1 MTFPLPH
8 LDDYEER
15 ILEEV
20 ISSNGGIFRTEL
32 RLRMGGSNT
41 TFIKKISNL
50 KKKGILEET
59 KKRPV
64 GNGRLKTF
72 YRLTEFAIYLF
83 GLKKVLDTNNWFT
96 ASHKVELFPEFRGLF
111 QTLSVEDLSIYGKP
125 DMESRHLILETFLAT
140 SKKPELENRE
150 LKELLIMCS
159 AFLQNLL
166 VDKVHTRVRDRL
178 EGYLIFHYKLYKPN
192 EQYRALAE
200 HITNYMKTE
209 NPLTQHKSA
218 SDIIELIINYPKLSV
233 PFTMMA
239 LKIALSMRFSK
250 EAKSLLR
257 AFKSYR
263 KKEEPI
269 QLTRIQLV
277 ISALNIYKKLYD
289 TFREKVLSLSEQLEL
304 EV

>member
-1 MTFPLPH
+1 LTFPLPH

-15 ILEEV
+15 IVEEV

-64 GNGRLKTF
+64 GDGRLKTF

-83 GLKKVLDTNNWFT
+83 GLK
-96 ASHKVELFPEFRGLF
+96 RGLF

-166 VDKVHTRVRDRL
+166 VDKLHTRFRDRL

-250 EAKSLLR
+250 D
-257 AFKSYR
+257 
-263 KKEEPI
+263 
-269 QLTRIQLV
+269 RIQLV